1 MFGDR
6 GRSSSDFTRS
16 GELMACYT
24 CHPEKHS
31 TWSQNNDGV
40 RYSNS
45 EKEDKGVAGNTFQN
59 SLKISQIKLKLS
71 CILKVKITNMIKD
84 TQILLL
90 KTEAEISWKDFTES
104 TEVVLKRVR
113 LRIPYSLQNYWGA
126 QRTFI
131 CVG

>member
-1 MFGDR
+1 MYV
-6 GRSSSDFTRS
+6 SSPNNIKFDIVAILCCLVTEVKVAVILLVL

-31 TWSQNNDGV
+31 TLSQNNDGV

-71 CILKVKITNMIKD
+71 HILKVKITNMIKD

-90 KTEAEISWKDFTES
+90 KTDAEIS
-104 TEVVLKRVR
+104 
-113 LRIPYSLQNYWGA
+113 
-126 QRTFI
+126 
-131 CVG
+131 